1 MTIGSR
7 NRAGWHHF
15 EAKSLIWQQIFEV
28 KSQIY
33 LKSRRKFADT
43 HFNDVEHD
51 SFFKCI
57 MQESITSTR
66 RNAFLRFYIL

>member
-7 NRAGWHHF
+7 NRAGWHDF
-15 EAKSLIWQQIFEV
+15 ESKSLIWQQIFEV

-43 HFNDVEHD
+43 HFNDIEHD
-51 SFFKCI
+51 AFFKMNHTGVDNI
-57 MQESITSTR
+57 DS
-66 RNAFLRFYIL
+66 